1 MRYLVILVFI
11 FVTGSRLHAQYPLSD
26 KEFVE
31 QLNLNGGFPE
41 NLLSTR
47 TVVFFSFGFS
57 EKELNQMQDYFQ
69 RSGIDAVSYFALD
82 VLTAGKD
89 VTRGFYNFL
98 RQREISNL
106 AFAEKFSDGYRI
118 SITPFNGK
126 EEIFT
131 AGQPAWS
138 HSNRLLLEALKHL
151 NREALASLKKG
162 NLLINEFPETD
173 QTINPITGKR
183 NEFYAGDMKVDL
195 VAVPKF
201 GIDSLDQQLARI
213 FEQHFPFEYKLV
225 DPAVSEKELR
235 KQGMLYI
242 FCFLHTRAIV
252 ARQLLQYPTSP
263 SETAYVSITF
273 PDDTPQAK
281 NIGLNT
287 PIFKVYFK
295 HIDSGNVFLGNKW
308 DADTSWQQALINHI
322 KAMKAELRLN

>member
-1 MRYLVILVFI
+1 
-11 FVTGSRLHAQYPLSD
+11 
-26 KEFVE
+26 
-31 QLNLNGGFPE
+31 
-41 NLLSTR
+41 
-47 TVVFFSFGFS
+47 
-57 EKELNQMQDYFQ
+57 MQDYFQ
-69 RSGIDAVSYFALD
+69 RTGIDAVSYFALD

-89 VTRGFYNFL
+89 ATRGFYTFL
-98 RQREISNL
+98 RQREIANL
-106 AFAEKFSDGYRI
+106 VFAEKFSDGYRI

-126 EEIFT
+126 EEILT

-138 HSNRLLLEALKHL
+138 YSHRLLLEALKTL
-151 NREALASLKKG
+151 NRDALATLKKE

-183 NEFYAGDMKVDL
+183 NEFYAVDMKVDL

-201 GIDSLDQQLARI
+201 GIDSLDQELASI

-225 DPAVSEKELR
+225 DPGVSEKELR
-235 KQGMLYI
+235 KQGMFYI

-263 SETAYVSITF
+263 AETAYVSITF
-273 PDDTPQAK
+273 PGDTPQAK

-287 PIFKVYFK
+287 SIFKVYFR

-308 DADTSWQQALINHI
+308 DADTSWQQALINNI